1 VKEKYERYYLLF
13 LPFVLLIQQHYHGSQ
28 HQLVEKP
35 SVENKIVRF
44 TCQIVN
50 LLQIV
55 CLLLLLHVPTDSG
68 KMDSSKV
75 GDFLA
80 IRFTE
85 RSFYLSSGAADFP
98 W

>member
-1 VKEKYERYYLLF
+1 MRYQHSISFWSYRQCWSHWLNVEWRLHH
-13 LPFVLLIQQHYHGSQ
+13 QHYHGSQ

-68 KMDSSKV
+68 KMDS
-75 GDFLA
+75 
-80 IRFTE
+80 
-85 RSFYLSSGAADFP
+85 
-98 W
+98 